1 MAENTLYYGD
11 NLDILR
17 RYVEDESVDLIYL
30 DPDAAYFHL
39 YGLSRDDAAY
49 ILTTFAAMREEED
62 ESLTPTS
69 PASAV
74 LEAYDGLAA
83 AT

>member
-1 MAENTLYYGD
+1 METNVLYYGD

-49 ILTTFAAMREEED
+49 ILTTFAAMREEEG
-62 ESLTPTS
+62 EQLTPTS

-74 LEAYDGLAA
+74 LDAYDKLGEAK
-83 AT
+83 